1 MTDKAPFDLDAALA
15 ALAAD
20 ERAARPTVTENL
32 QVRVLGDAAMVA
44 AERAEAAAQQR
55 NAAQKRVQDRVQNLA
70 QERARNRAQSGG
82 FRWFG
87 LFDVWSGGAVA
98 AVAICLV
105 VGLGVGYVA
114 GPEVLAQAGLNDA
127 ELAFAAD
134 DGDGN
139 FLSED
144 VL

>member
-20 ERAARPTVTENL
+20 ERAARPVVSENL

-55 NAAQKRVQDRVQNLA
+55 NAAQNRMQNRVQNQA
-70 QERARNRAQSGG
+70 QERARSGG

-127 ELAFAAD
+127 ELDFAAD
-134 DGDGN
+134 DSDGN

-144 VL
+144 IL

>member
-1 MTDKAPFDLDAALA
+1 MQVVEARTQELLHEARSEMEKVLA
-15 ALAAD
+15 
-20 ERAARPTVTENL
+20 
-32 QVRVLGDAAMVA
+32 M
-44 AERAEAAAQQR
+44 
-55 NAAQKRVQDRVQNLA
+55 
-70 QERARNRAQSGG
+70 
-82 FRWFG
+82 
-87 LFDVWSGGAVA
+87 GGAVA